1 MGRLSKWGREEIEHS
16 KRASR
21 GELLPG
27 LTFTGGEIRLLNRF
41 DERLPARVP
50 YDNSL
55 EALSQMGRD
64 IYTWW
69 LMYGSMEVRK
79 RQRKKFNLLPD
90 MQLAH
95 WIGKDGKW
103 KIVGSGGIELQ
114 LEGEDNRSSIWRG
127 EKHLCYAGFTDI
139 LLHDKLA
146 IAIANEIAL
155 GREVEPF
162 HFEGEPFELNATSL
176 RISRELYES
185 ERRDIAECERQRSAV
200 SEDIDEILRQTLGD

>member
-79 RQRKKFNLLPD
+79 RQRRNLTFCPTCSSL
-90 MQLAH
+90 
-95 WIGKDGKW
+95 IGLGKTENG
-103 KIVGSGGIELQ
+103 K
-114 LEGEDNRSSIWRG
+114 
-127 EKHLCYAGFTDI
+127 
-139 LLHDKLA
+139 
-146 IAIANEIAL
+146 
-155 GREVEPF
+155 
-162 HFEGEPFELNATSL
+162 
-176 RISRELYES
+176 
-185 ERRDIAECERQRSAV
+185 
-200 SEDIDEILRQTLGD
+200 